1 MVRGSHTLSTSHTR
15 CATGLPHNNLRIHPN
30 STRRGHSQ
38 RLRLLRYNIP
48 HSVHLLIRHSLVL
61 SRRSDG
67 LRLSILVERM
77 QQDLPHRSRIVR
89 RMLPNLTSSRSD
101 VPGRTPLRR
110 RPLPLHLHGTP
121 LAHPCPCTLHCS
133 LHTLKPRLCCQ

>member
-1 MVRGSHTLSTSHTR
+1 Q
-15 CATGLPHNNLRIHPN
+15 ATQ
-30 STRRGHSQ
+30 RGHSQ
-38 RLRLLRYNIP
+38 RFRLLRSNN
-48 HSVHLLIRHSLVL
+48 VHLLIRHSLVL

-67 LRLSILVERM
+67 LRFGILIERV

-101 VPGRTPLRR
+101 IPSPLRR

-121 LAHPCPCTLHCS
+121 LAHPCPCAHSCPCALHCS
-133 LHTLKPRLCCQ
+133 LHTLKPRLRCQSEMHVTLI